1 MLSQI
6 RKCDAVTTQEEAGSQ
21 WQYVFMS
28 LLSNMRGT
36 WLKTPLLLLLLL
48 SSLTGRAFCE
58 DGGDDTDNNDATEG
72 TKSPPDLE
80 SAPDPDLDAGDQVL
94 ESSSSTISSITAAS
108 STSVSEPPE
117 ESTEGSG
124 DEPDAGGDEYDPN
137 LLYIVISA
145 VLAAVVIAAAI
156 CGILIKRR
164 CNQSSTKQESSKE
177 DPYLDGPSTEKV
189 PMPMFEED
197 VPSVLEL
204 EMEELDKWMDK
215 DF

>member
-124 DEPDAGGDEYDPN
+124 DEPDA
-137 LLYIVISA
+137 